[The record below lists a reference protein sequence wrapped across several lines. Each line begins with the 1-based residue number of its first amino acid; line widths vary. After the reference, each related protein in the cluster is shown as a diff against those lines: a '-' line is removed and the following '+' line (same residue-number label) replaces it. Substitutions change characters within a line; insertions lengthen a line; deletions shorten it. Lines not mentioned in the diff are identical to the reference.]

1 MSNYNILFL
10 LFIPLFSTAQ
20 NPNKKQLDHGDFDI
34 WKTISQ
40 PHISNNGEWA
50 TYSLTIERSD
60 PLFLINH
67 IDSGKEYSFERGSDG
82 QISEDNQFVIFN
94 IKIPVDTIRAMKQ
107 RKVKKKDLPAD
118 TLGIYNL
125 KTQILT
131 KIPNV
136 KKYTIP
142 KKWSGWL
149 VYEAKAILPEAKD
162 STDKKG
168 KKKHDDFLVIKNLNN
183 DFELNIPSGKE
194 YVFAEK
200 GEKILVASES
210 KDSTFDQGVYLFD
223 CKKSTLSPV
232 LKSKGVYKSLCF
244 DQEGSQAAFLGDLDT
259 TKTEVRPYHLY
270 YWNDKKKEAQQLV
283 DNQHKMLPKDWIV
296 SEFNKLRFS
305 ENKERLFF
313 GITPPPILK
322 DTTLLEEDIVNVEV
336 WSWNDA
342 RLHTQQQSQLT
353 KDKEQSYTCFWNI
366 SINKFVQ
373 LADPEVSE
381 INMDKDGDIAYAVG
395 STREPYLK
403 SASWEGFPEYRDMY
417 LINMETGT
425 KNKFAHK
432 IKGSP
437 RISPAGK
444 FVYWF
449 NAIDTVWQTYNTA
462 TSQTNTV
469 TDNRTAKFYDELNDR
484 PMLPDSYGNMGWTKD
499 DKKFLVHDRFD
510 IWIIDPTNMEN
521 PKRLTKGRESQTR
534 YRYIRTDPEEKYI
547 DPANELLLSLFE
559 ENTKRS
565 GFAKVRFDG
574 KGQSL
579 IVAEGIR
586 YTSRPQKARDAD
598 RFLFTKEDFQ
608 TYPNLLVTDRT
619 FQNAKQISDANPQQ
633 SQYSWGSIE
642 MYEWLSSD
650 GQKLQGLLV
659 KPENFDPNKKY
670 PMIVNFY
677 ERSSD
682 GLHRHRAPYPHRS
695 TINYAFYASRG
706 YVIFNPDVVY
716 KVGYPGES
724 AENSVISG
732 TTALIREGFID
743 KDRIGLQGH
752 SWGGYQIAHLITR
765 TNLFRCAEAG
775 APVVNMFSAYG
786 GIRWKSGLSRMFQYE
801 NTQSRIGGTI
811 WDQHV
816 RYLENSPIFYAD
828 KIETPVLI
836 LHNDKDGAVPWY
848 QGIEFFVAMRRLNK
862 PAWLLNYNDEP
873 HWPLKRQNRLDFN
886 IRMQQFFDY
895 YLMGESIPLW
905 MERGVPAVEKGI
917 RQGLE
922 LRE

>member
-1 MSNYNILFL
+1 MPKYFILLFFL
-10 LFIPLFSTAQ
+10 LPFLGVAQ
-20 NPNKKQLDHGDFDI
+20 NPDKKQLDHTDFDV

-40 PHISNNGEWA
+40 PHISNDGKWV
-50 TYSLTIERSD
+50 TYSLTTERSD
-60 PLFLINH
+60 PHFYIKH
-67 IDSGKEYSFERGSDG
+67 IDSGKEYSFERGIDG
-82 QISEDNQFVIFN
+82 QISEDNQFVVFN
-94 IKIPVDTIRAMKQ
+94 IQIPVDSIRAMTQ

-125 KTQILT
+125 KTHSLI

-136 KKYTIP
+136 KKYSIP
-142 KKWSGWL
+142 EKWSGWI
-149 VYEAKAILPEAKD
+149 VYEAKAIQPEAKD
-162 STDKKG
+162 STDKKD
-168 KKKHDDFLVIKNLNN
+168 KKKPEDFIVIKDLTSE
-183 DFELNIPSGKE
+183 FELNIPLGKE

-200 GEKILVASES
+200 GEKILLSSES
-210 KDSTFDQGVYLFD
+210 KDSTSDQGVYLFD
-223 CKKSTLSPV
+223 CKNSTLKP
-232 LKSKGVYKSLCF
+232 LFKSKGDYKSLCF
-244 DQEGSQAAFLGDLDT
+244 DQDGTQAAFLGDLDT
-259 TKTEVRPYHLY
+259 TKTKIRPYHLY
-270 YWNDKKKEAQQLV
+270 YWNTKKSKAQVLV
-283 DNQHKMLPKDWIV
+283 DNQHQILPKDWIV

-305 ENKERLFF
+305 ENNERLFF
-313 GITPPPILK
+313 GISPLPILK

-336 WSWNDA
+336 WSWNDP
-342 RLHTQQQSQLT
+342 RLHTQQQSQLN
-353 KDKEQSYTCFWNI
+353 KDKEQSYTCVWNI
-366 SINKFVQ
+366 SKNKFAQ
-373 LADPEVSE
+373 LADPEVPE
-381 INMDKDGDIAYAVG
+381 INMDKDGNVNFAVG
-395 STREPYLK
+395 MALEPYLK
-403 SASWEGFPEYRDMY
+403 SSSWEGFPEYRDMY
-417 LINMETGT
+417 LINMETGV
-425 KNKFAHK
+425 KKKFANK
-432 IKGSP
+432 IKGSA

-449 NAIDTVWQTYNTA
+449 NAVDTVWQTYNTA

-469 TDNRTAKFYDELNDR
+469 TNNQITKFYDELNDR
-484 PMLPDSYGNMGWTKD
+484 PMLPDSYGNLGWTKD
-499 DKKFLVHDRFD
+499 DKMFLIYDRYD
-510 IWIIDPTNMEN
+510 IWIIDPTNKEQ
-521 PKRLTKGRESQTR
+521 PKRLTKGRESQTS
-534 YRYIRTDPEEKYI
+534 YRYIRTDPEEIYI
-547 DPANELLLSLFE
+547 DPSKELLLSLFD
-559 ENTKRS
+559 ENTKQS

-574 KGQSL
+574 KNQSL
-579 IVAEGIR
+579 VIR
-586 YTSRPQKARDAD
+586 EDMQYSTRPQKAKNAD

-608 TYPNLLVTDRT
+608 TFPNLLVADQT
-619 FQNAKQISDANPQQ
+619 FQNAKQISNANPQQ
-633 SQYSWGSIE
+633 FEYSWGSVEI
-642 MYEWLSSD
+642 YEWLSSD

-677 ERSSD
+677 ERNSD

-695 TINYAFYASRG
+695 TINYAFYVSRG

-732 TTALIREGFID
+732 TTALINEGFID

-786 GIRWKSGLSRMFQYE
+786 GIRWGSGLSRMFQYE

-886 IRMQQFFDY
+886 IRLQQFFDY
-895 YLMGESIPLW
+895 YLMDKPMPVW
-905 MERGVPAVEKGI
+905 MDRGVPALEKGI

-922 LRE
+922 LKE